1 MNAATKEAAQ
11 IDGASGWRI
20 FWQIIF
26 PLCTPVLATVALFVA
41 VGSEPDSAPF
51 AAVAPVDGRG
61 WFAAGEDCLSG
72 VPGVLVAG
80 DCRAK
85 GVRQL
90 TTAVGDGACAA
101 VAACRYVDE
110 NS

>member
-1 MNAATKEAAQ
+1 M
-11 IDGASGWRI
+11 D
-20 FWQIIF
+20 
-26 PLCTPVLATVALFVA
+26 ALIVA
-41 VGSEPDSAPF
+41 VGSEPDSEPF

-90 TTAVGDGACAA
+90 TTGPARPWQPAA
-101 VAACRYVDE
+101 MWTRTVDITNSAREKRAANGLPVSE
-110 NS
+110 